1 MMGAPS
7 PEDGPLPRRLAALVT
22 AALLTL
28 PAGLALAA
36 TGDPLRPNL
45 QPLPASDVRLATTA
59 DGRTLLRFSTTSR
72 NVGLGALELRAGDG
86 DAATGRQRVY
96 QRVFLE
102 GGGAQDQPVGD
113 FVYHPEHDHIHFE
126 GYALYE
132 LQPVDAPGGSLRTGS
147 KVTFC
152 VMDTTRID
160 TRLPGAP
167 KKAVYTVCGSQVQ
180 GMSVGWGDKYGY
192 HLAGQEID
200 VTGLPDGVYALRIT
214 VDPQNRLAETS
225 DADNV
230 SSVDVRLAGGTVTV
244 LGAKPG
250 RG

>member
-45 QPLPASDVRLATTA
+45 RALPASDVRLATTA
-59 DGRTLLRFSTTSR
+59 DGRTLLRFSTTST
-72 NVGLGALELRAGDG
+72 NVGLGALELRAGAV
-86 DAATGRQRVY
+86 DAATGRQKVY

-113 FVYHPEHDHIHFE
+113 FVYHPEHDHVHFE

-132 LQPVDAPGGSLRTGS
+132 LQPVEAPGGSLRTGS

-160 TRLPGAP
+160 TRLPG
-167 KKAVYTVCGSQVQ
+167 
-180 GMSVGWGDKYGY
+180 
-192 HLAGQEID
+192 
-200 VTGLPDGVYALRIT
+200 
-214 VDPQNRLAETS
+214 
-225 DADNV
+225 
-230 SSVDVRLAGGTVTV
+230 
-244 LGAKPG
+244 
-250 RG
+250 